1 MKAIFAACE
10 HLGNESVWLIKVCR
24 TSLFRIGMVAGFIL
38 ASSLIYK
45 ADAQTPPPAAP
56 TKKSEV
62 RDLSKPPMR
71 TLSARISMLNPSWD
85 EPQQRAL
92 GPAVEIFFGGPAA
105 PLDRVGKALPV
116 GSIQMT
122 PDVAG
127 EWKWEQANRLL
138 FFPTSGWLPPGG
150 YRFQIRSGSLAEGC
164 QVADKTDFNFLQA
177 SPSLTANFYS
187 RNYYVDPATPTLQQ
201 LVTTVDFSQPVTL
214 EEAQRHFSV
223 TSVTGIEIFQAGS
236 QAQVCR
242 SHRIR
247 CDSIFVRP

>member
-1 MKAIFAACE
+1 MHPVPTTKYHIVMKAIFAACE

-138 FFPTSGWLPPGG
+138 FFPTAAIGHDGGLLTAGHFGGGAAPFFGDERNGHRNFPGG
-150 YRFQIRSGSLAEGC
+150 KPGPSGAGAKESAAILSSFALDEAGRQGGPDPVQFPSRTHSEIRGKSDQG
-164 QVADKTDFNFLQA
+164 N
-177 SPSLTANFYS
+177 P
-187 RNYYVDPATPTLQQ
+187 
-201 LVTTVDFSQPVTL
+201 
-214 EEAQRHFSV
+214 
-223 TSVTGIEIFQAGS
+223 
-236 QAQVCR
+236 
-242 SHRIR
+242 
-247 CDSIFVRP
+247 